1 MNTTNTTKTTSEQTV
16 DGESRLRPLKTVNMA
31 DVVARKAEYPTHT
44 TTRVK
49 DTLPNPKYTVMLH
62 NNRFLVVKTSENGN
76 PHVICECFLEQVAAQ
91 ICQLLTDAAN
101 ANLTPENTQTG
112 GFLK

>member
-1 MNTTNTTKTTSEQTV
+1 MENMTN
-16 DGESRLRPLKTVNMA
+16 
-31 DVVARKAEYPTHT
+31 
-44 TTRVK
+44 
-49 DTLPNPKYTVMLH
+49 NPKFTIMAH
-62 NNRFLVVKTSENGN
+62 DNRHLIIKTSEGGN
-76 PHVICECFLEQVAAQ
+76 PHVIAECFLEQVATQ